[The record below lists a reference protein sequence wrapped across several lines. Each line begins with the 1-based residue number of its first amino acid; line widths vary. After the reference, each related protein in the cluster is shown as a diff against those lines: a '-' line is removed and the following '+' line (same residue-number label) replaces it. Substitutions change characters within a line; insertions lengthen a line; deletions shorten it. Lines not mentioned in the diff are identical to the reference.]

1 VVAVE
6 IQEKDAGERRVFFI
20 VERERG
26 GVSSVTCRCFTVG
39 GEGDKGGA
47 R

>member
-6 IQEKDAGERRVFFI
+6 IQEKDTGERRVFFI

-26 GVSSVTCRCFTVG
+26 GVKCYM
-39 GEGDKGGA
+39 
-47 R
+47 